1 MLNVQ
6 FKLLSIWC
14 QIWSH

>member
-6 FKLLSIWC
+6 FKAEILNLVFSK
-14 QIWSH
+14 